1 MASVTTC
8 ECRILKQEALDRLK
22 DMFRGMRSQPCIS
35 EAAVCALVDEKVN
48 GVLTDINDLYWETV
62 HDAAAHAAVCN
73 PP

>member
-1 MASVTTC
+1 M
-8 ECRILKQEALDRLK
+8 K